1 MVSLSAPA
9 HKKPRVARAL
19 LEAITRGT
27 SLRAVE
33 SRLVSGQA
41 KAVWYRYAVETIIQ
55 TDPILDELYDRY
67 QYEERSEFVESAM
80 KEKVK
85 RVKQEA
91 DKGHENSVNG

>member
-1 MVSLSAPA
+1 
-9 HKKPRVARAL
+9 
-19 LEAITRGT
+19 
-27 SLRAVE
+27 
-33 SRLVSGQA
+33 
-41 KAVWYRYAVETIIQ
+41 VETTIQ
-55 TDPILDELYDRY
+55 IDPILDELYDRY